1 MALEEL
7 HSFVDSE
14 LVIVL
19 SLELLSF
26 NSSRELEEFAV
37 LLEEL
42 LAAKSSELLSG
53 DISGFIGES
62 DELVGVLACSAVA
75 ELEIVWVVPG
85 IGLSMDSAEVLSVE
99 QPDSP
104 ARQGM
109 QRDSICRN
117 RFFFML
123 SPFKNTFFEA
133 CMARKYVFFVNLRL
147 FS

>member
-1 MALEEL
+1 ME
-7 HSFVDSE
+7 
-14 LVIVL
+14 L
-19 SLELLSF
+19 SLELLS
-26 NSSRELEEFAV
+26 SLLELEESAFVWA
-37 LLEEL
+37 EL

-53 DISGFIGES
+53 DISGFIGKS
-62 DELVGVLACSAVA
+62 DELVGVFACSVVA
-75 ELEIVWVVPG
+75 ELVIVWVVPG

-99 QPDSP
+99 QADSP

-109 QRDSICRN
+109 QRGSICRN